1 LRPARNLP
9 RVPRETRVLRG
20 HRGERG
26 IKVLQG
32 LRELKGSRGF
42 QGPKAR
48 KEPRETRG
56 PPGPKAPK
64 GIKEFQ
70 GRRGLRER
78 RETKARPDRK
88 DNRARKEKQGDR
100 VRRERQGLQ
109 ARRDPKEIRAKPA
122 HRAQRAKQA
131 LQAHKAPRGREKQVR
146 PGRKVLLVQPEQPPQ
161 SAFTL
166 SDRTPVTTTARSP
179 AAQAKHWRLSPARVE
194 AYLFRRKV
202 RRRASRV
209 VTARDQHWHS
219 VCGNEGSERCAARLI
234 GWRRRICFCK
244 APSFVAR
251 PTSALNRTLWNAL
264 LPCDRKIFE
273 RPDPP
278 LNSDPSADAA
288 ERQ

>member
-9 RVPRETRVLRG
+9 RVLRETRVLRG
-20 HRGERG
+20 HRGQRG

-88 DNRARKEKQGDR
+88 DNRA
-100 VRRERQGLQ
+100 RRERQGLQ

-194 AYLFRRKV
+194 AYPFRRKV

-209 VTARDQHWHS
+209 VTVRDQHWHS

-251 PTSALNRTLWNAL
+251 PTSALNRTPWNAL